1 MKKYRILPLILSFLT
16 LFSLSIIAH
25 AQGSSISG
33 DEVCG
38 AWDPVAQRI
47 VNPCGIDQVGNIL
60 KGVLKVIIALGL
72 PLTVVFISY
81 RFVMAWFALQ
91 QGNAD
96 AYKEA
101 LKKSGNA
108 ILGFLFIVALFGGL
122 LTVFLKY
129 FGVKDQPLQ
138 LLRILSS
145 GFIEHTFA
153 LEHAYAQTARAD
165 GLLPNFFGSD
175 DIYDL
180 LLSGF
185 RLIMRFFIYPALI
198 VIWVWTGF
206 SFVMAQ
212 GAPDALNKAKKWL
225 LWAFLTTLVI
235 FVLQG
240 FLVAMR
246 GTVERI
252 LPGST
257 ASTNVQAQGSTQ
269 GTLDARGQPVAG
281 AIGSVCTMAD
291 GSIGQVGN
299 GGTCFVGRGAGSS
312 NAAQYCAGQTV
323 GTMCVVSSTGAVGVC
338 GVDPSNTTGCYA
350 AFPGKACLTT
360 NRSWGVIDQ
369 AGTSCVAGGSAPS
382 VVNSTGGSYGGTN
395 YDSRVQGNT
404 ADIPC
409 TVRNGGTCRIYG
421 QAGTCADFTCKI

>member
-1 MKKYRILPLILSFLT
+1 MKKYSVPPYIIATLFILSGI
-16 LFSLSIIAH
+16 SCAY
-25 AQGSSISG
+25 AAGASISG

-38 AWDPVAQRI
+38 ATATTACSLSHIGV
-47 VNPCGIDQVGNIL
+47 IL

-72 PLTVVFISY
+72 PLTIVFISY

-91 QGNAD
+91 QGNAN

-101 LKKSGNA
+101 LQKSGNA
-108 ILGFLFIVALFGGL
+108 MLGFLLIVALFGGL

-129 FGVKDQPLQ
+129 FGVKDQPLK
-138 LLRILSS
+138 LLELLSS
-145 GFIEHTFA
+145 GFV
-153 LEHAYAQTARAD
+153 EHAYAQARPD

-180 LLSGF
+180 LLSAF
-185 RLIMRFFIYPALI
+185 RLIMRFFIYPSLI

-212 GAPDALNKAKKWL
+212 GAPEALTKAKKWL

-246 GTVERI
+246 GTVEKI

-257 ASTNVQAQGSTQ
+257 TTSSSQSVSV
-269 GTLDARGQPVAG
+269 GTLDGRGQPVDG
-281 AIGSVCTMAD
+281 ALGSACTTSSGSTGQIGSD
-291 GSIGQVGN
+291 
-299 GGTCFVGRGAGSS
+299 GTCSVGRGAGSS
-312 NAAQYCAGQTV
+312 NTSQYCAHQST
-323 GTMCVVSSTGAVGVC
+323 GTMCVVSGTGSVGVC
-338 GVDPSNTTGCYA
+338 GIDSSNTTGCYA
-350 AFPGKACLTT
+350 AFPGKTCLTS
-360 NRSWGVIDQ
+360 NRSWGVIDA
-369 AGTSCVAGGSAPS
+369 AGASCVAGGSAPT
-382 VVNSTGGSYGGTN
+382 VTNSTGGSYGGTN
-395 YDSRVQGNT
+395 YDSSAQGNT

-421 QAGTCADFTCKI
+421 QAGTCSDFTCKI